1 MTPQNV
7 MIPLDSVTLWISG
20 GFRAA
25 DFVLSKEHIPGKMCD
40 KKSEG
45 ILTYASD
52 LNPHERDLQE
62 IIQVSSNS

>member
-7 MIPLDSVTLWISG
+7 MIPLDSVTLWVSG

-40 KKSEG
+40 KKK
-45 ILTYASD
+45 
-52 LNPHERDLQE
+52 
-62 IIQVSSNS
+62 